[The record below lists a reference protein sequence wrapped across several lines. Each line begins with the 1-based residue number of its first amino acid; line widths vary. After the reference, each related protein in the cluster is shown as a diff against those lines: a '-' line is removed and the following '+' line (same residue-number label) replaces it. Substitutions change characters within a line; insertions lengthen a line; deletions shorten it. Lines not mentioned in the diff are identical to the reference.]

1 MQIITY
7 LIDFILHMDVHL
19 TELITQFGSW
29 TYVILFLVIF
39 IETGIVIFPILPG
52 DSLLFAAGALAAL
65 TGSPLNIVL
74 LWVLMA
80 IAAVLGDS
88 VNYTIGKFIGPKAFT
103 SKSRLLKHEYL
114 EQAQAFYKKY
124 GRITIFLAR
133 FVPIIRTFAPFVAG
147 IGEMPYGYFISYNIF
162 GGIVWT
168 ALFTFGGFFF
178 GNLPFVK
185 ENFSLVVIAIVV
197 ISVLPAVVEVIK
209 ARRKPAVTPVE

>member
-7 LIDFILHMDVHL
+7 LIDLILHLDVHL
-19 TELITQFGSW
+19 TELITQFGGW
-29 TYVILFLVIF
+29 TYLILFMVIF
-39 IETGIVIFPILPG
+39 METGLVVTPFLPG
-52 DSLLFAAGALAAL
+52 DSLLFAAGALTAL
-65 TGSPLNIVL
+65 KGSPLNVVL
-74 LWVLMA
+74 LWALLA
-80 IAAVLGDS
+80 IAAIIGDS
-88 VNYTIGKFIGPKAFT
+88 VNYSIGKYIGIKAFT
-103 SKSRLLKHEYL
+103 SKSRLLKREYL

-197 ISVLPAVVEVIK
+197 ISVLPAVWEVVK
-209 ARRKPAVTPVE
+209 AKRKPAATPAE

>member
-7 LIDFILHMDVHL
+7 LIDLILHLDVHL
-19 TELITQFGSW
+19 TELITQFGGW

-39 IETGIVIFPILPG
+39 METGLVVTPILPG

-65 TGSPLNIVL
+65 NGSPLNVVL

-80 IAAVLGDS
+80 IAAILGDT
-88 VNYTIGKFIGPKAFT
+88 VNYSIGKYIGPKAFT
-103 SKSRLLKHEYL
+103 SKSRLLKREYL

-197 ISVLPAVVEVIK
+197 ISVLPAVWEVVK
-209 ARRKPAVTPVE
+209 AKRKPAATPAE